1 MNEFAAISNGKIN
14 IFSRYTRVLKSIT
27 KQKDNQLATINWI
40 KQDLKPIER
49 KHWFMQ
55 NTMDQ
60 LSLILKC
67 FFIIDIHIQYI
78 FIITKTHFWILMYPD
93 ISPKKERRLCMN
105 MLLSRSLQFVFLGY
119 ITPLYQEMSNILKA
133 CFILIRTRA
142 GDSVYLYLF
151 RLNQNFSEIFKA

>member
-14 IFSRYTRVLKSIT
+14 IFSRYTRALNSIT

-40 KQDLKPIER
+40 KQDLKPIES
-49 KHWFMQ
+49 KQWFMQ

-60 LSLILKC
+60 LNLILKC
-67 FFIIDIHIQYI
+67 FFYNRYSYTVYFYHNKNSLLFLNVSRY
-78 FIITKTHFWILMYPD
+78 FT
-93 ISPKKERRLCMN
+93 KKERLCMY
-105 MLLSRSLQFVFLGY
+105 MLLSTSLQFVFLGY

-142 GDSVYLYLF
+142 CDSVYLYLF
-151 RLNQNFSEIFKA
+151 RLNANFSEIFKA